1 MVGVE
6 EEESREAEV
15 ERWGPRDQT
24 DVRPAFVMDGGAAG
38 QATLLPAKNVG
49 VLNQSINQSFFNAES
64 IHCSKASTPVHHYH
78 YLTCA
83 ACLIQFNRD
92 WEVISAFVVRTMCCR
107 DQGTCNT

>member
-49 VLNQSINQSFFNAES
+49 VPN
-64 IHCSKASTPVHHYH
+64 
-78 YLTCA
+78 
-83 ACLIQFNRD
+83 
-92 WEVISAFVVRTMCCR
+92 
-107 DQGTCNT
+107 